1 MNPRLLVPLFALT
14 LAACD
19 IPGMGPDPRI
29 AQREAEGKAI
39 GGACRYALRG
49 IEECYQRNP
58 KATKTAIFDGWKDMD
73 VYMRENKLAGQ
84 APGTQMT
91 ETVTEDKQGEGTE
104 SADAS
109 AGGDG
114 AKVADKGGEKGGEK
128 GGDKAADNADKSAS
142 KGKAGAD
149 TKGTDKARAAD
160 KGKPGGE
167 AKPAVKKG

>member
-1 MNPRLLVPLFALT
+1 MNPRLLVSLLALT

-58 KATKTAIFDGWKDMD
+58 KAPKTAIFDGWKDMD

-84 APGTQMT
+84 APGTSL
-91 ETVTEDKQGEGTE
+91 TE
-104 SADAS
+104 SVAS
-109 AGGDG
+109 DRPGEGGDG
-114 AKVADKGGEKGGEK
+114 APSGEGSAERDGKGGGKTKSDVDG
-128 GGDKAADNADKSAS
+128 KSAAG
-142 KGKAGAD
+142 KG
-149 TKGTDKARAAD
+149 
-160 KGKPGGE
+160 
-167 AKPAVKKG
+167 